1 MSVSPLS
8 QLEVRCVLH
17 WFSLW
22 GPPEKEAFLSTLLAR
37 VAPSRDPQGKP
48 LLTCPL
54 RCSMQRARLGRDLSL
69 ELSLLSLQ
77 GSLSSPGSPQ
87 VLRCQ
92 LSLFEVYFSSWD
104 AEGQRT
110 FVRLLAQKD
119 PSFVRRFLI
128 SLEQREPLLA
138 ATLAPL

>member
-1 MSVSPLS
+1 MFYDLQYLYPIPIFQFAQSQSVAALS
-8 QLEVRCVLH
+8 VH
-17 WFSLW
+17 
-22 GPPEKEAFLSTLLAR
+22 G
-37 VAPSRDPQGKP
+37 
-48 LLTCPL
+48 
-54 RCSMQRARLGRDLSL
+54 DLSL